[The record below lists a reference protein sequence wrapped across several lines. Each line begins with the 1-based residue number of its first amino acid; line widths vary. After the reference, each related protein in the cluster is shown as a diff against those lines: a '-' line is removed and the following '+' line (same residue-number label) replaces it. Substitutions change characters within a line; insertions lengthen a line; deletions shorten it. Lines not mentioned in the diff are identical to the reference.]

1 MPTEKERSDRELRYA
16 RVLTILV
23 SILVIANLAI
33 EATLLLRY

>member
-1 MPTEKERSDRELRYA
+1 MPTEKENKSGLRYVRA
-16 RVLTILV
+16 ITVLV